1 MAPPNDTN
9 SGKSRLPE
17 FFDDSHNN
25 TSREKMFFSRL
36 YFDLKLAAAHSNY
49 ALSIFAPEV
58 DRDGFD
64 VSLDDGDLDRRFQLK
79 TVLKTA
85 GTNSWKIHKRLLRPS
100 LEYAQSLGFPQ
111 SPGGIGLQG
120 GFILIEID
128 SENDECPVT
137 YRYTDVFII
146 SAFADGLIRDPQNT
160 YRRTQARNL
169 LAKLGG
175 LSAGKDDIAV
185 PVNLLVRM
193 KDPHCLLAIAGMHS
207 MARSYHW
214 FGGYLNALR
223 GGFRTDE
230 DAKVMSNVDR
240 AIVAHAQNAAEQLLE
255 LLSEKF
261 ELYGSDQP
269 RIQHAP

>member
-9 SGKSRLPE
+9 GGKSRLPE

-25 TSREKMFFSRL
+25 TSREKMFFNRL

-120 GFILIEID
+120 CFILIEID
-128 SENDECPVT
+128 NENDECPVT
-137 YRYTDVFII
+137 LPIHRRLHHFGIRRRTDPGSPGHL
-146 SAFADGLIRDPQNT
+146 SANPSAEPSCEA
-160 YRRTQARNL
+160 RRTQRRQ
-169 LAKLGG
+169 G
-175 LSAGKDDIAV
+175 
-185 PVNLLVRM
+185 
-193 KDPHCLLAIAGMHS
+193 
-207 MARSYHW
+207 
-214 FGGYLNALR
+214 
-223 GGFRTDE
+223 
-230 DAKVMSNVDR
+230 
-240 AIVAHAQNAAEQLLE
+240 
-255 LLSEKF
+255 
-261 ELYGSDQP
+261 
-269 RIQHAP
+269 